1 MNILEAFYISIQAIW
16 SNKMRSIL
24 TMLGLIIG
32 ISSVVTII
40 SLGNATQQSIE
51 NELSSLGVKSVTIY
65 YEKDAVITPSERF
78 TYSDMDYIQDNF
90 TDTVLYVT
98 PEINRQ
104 GKILG
109 DISDAAI
116 SLSAS
121 TLDTV
126 DSANLDMLSGRFL
139 NTFDINGYKKNIVI
153 DSDLATEMFGSANAS
168 GNKLLITTGNST
180 NSYNIV
186 GVYEKTESLGGFSQA
201 KAYLP
206 YTTMDMIFKLEGQMD
221 NIKVTFNADIEDT
234 NVEKNKIIA
243 AIERSNGNLGEGK
256 YSTFSAE
263 DLIESVNSTLGM
275 VTIFIGAIAAISLI
289 VGGIGVMNIMLV
301 SVTERTREIGIRKA
315 LGAQYGDIMLQ
326 FLIEAVTISVLGGL
340 IGSIFG
346 GVFTSIG
353 GQLMKIDAFVS
364 INSLLIAVVF
374 STSIGIFFGIYPANK
389 AAKLDPI
396 EALRHE

>member
-78 TYSDMDYIQDNF
+78 TYSDMDYIQENF
-90 TDTVLYVT
+90 MDTVLYVT

-109 DISDAAI
+109 DVSDAAV

-126 DSANLDMLSGRFL
+126 DSANLEMLSGRFL

-201 KAYLP
+201 IAYLP
-206 YTTMDMIFKLEGQMD
+206 YTTMDMIFSLEGQMD
-221 NIKVTFNADIEDT
+221 NIKVTFNADVEDT

-346 GVFTSIG
+346 GIFTSIG
-353 GQLMKIDAFVS
+353 GQLMSIDAFVS

>member
-1 MNILEAFYISIQAIW
+1 MNIIEAFYISIQAIW
-16 SNKMRSIL
+16 ANKMRSIL

-32 ISSVVTII
+32 ISSVVTIV

-65 YEKDAVITPSERF
+65 YEKDAIIKPSERF
-78 TYSDMDYIQDNF
+78 TYSDMDYIEENF
-90 TDTVLYVT
+90 LDTVLYVT

-109 DISDAAI
+109 DVSDTGI

-126 DSANLDMLSGRFL
+126 DAANLEMLSGRFL
-139 NTFDINGYKKNIVI
+139 NTFDIDGYKKNIVI
-153 DSDLATEMFGSANAS
+153 DSDLATEMFGSVNAS
-168 GNKLLITTGNST
+168 GNKVLINTGNTT

-221 NIKVTFNADIEDT
+221 NIKVTFNADVEDT
-234 NVEKNKIIA
+234 NIEKNKIIA

-326 FLIEAVTISVLGGL
+326 FLIEAVTISILGGL

-346 GVFTSIG
+346 GIFTSVG
-353 GQLMKIDAFVS
+353 GQLLKIDAFVS
-364 INSLLIAVVF
+364 INSLMIAVVF